1 MYVCISM
8 AEQSEIA
15 SSKGRGGVVGV
26 GEEERWMVEWED
38 IQKMKYSWNVVCEVM
53 RLTPSGIGIFREAL
67 VDLNY
72 AGYHIPKGWKVSL
85 NIDLSLSISIYIYT
99 CMIGR

>member
-1 MYVCISM
+1 MLCMYICICM

-15 SSKGRGGVVGV
+15 SSKGRGGEG
-26 GEEERWMVEWED
+26 ERWLVEWED

-85 NIDLSLSISIYIYT
+85 NIDLYIYIY
-99 CMIGR
+99 I